1 MLYQSTAEKTTM
13 IQPLIVKDFTE
24 DPQVKKTR
32 RSLIIVLS
40 IQLV

>member
-1 MLYQSTAEKTTM
+1 MLYQPAAEKTTM
-13 IQPLIVKDFTE
+13 IQPLTIEDFARNPE
-24 DPQVKKTR
+24 VKKTR